1 MKCKVEMNIV
11 KLNPTQVQITI
22 SCINPE
28 LAEIIVKGLE
38 PENSLLNDNTK
49 IIMKRDG
56 RKVEISIESIA
67 ELSSIRYT
75 LDDILNTI
83 STIEKV
89 FLSAS
94 KLEEQ

>member
-1 MKCKVEMNIV
+1 MSIV
-11 KLNPTQVQITI
+11 KLESTQVQITI
-22 SCINPE
+22 SCLNPE

-38 PENSLLNDNTK
+38 PENALLDDDTK
-49 IIMKRDG
+49 IVMMRDG
-56 RKVEISIESIA
+56 KSVKIEIESIA
-67 ELSSIRYT
+67 GVSSLRYT

-89 FLSAS
+89 YLSTN

>member
-1 MKCKVEMNIV
+1 MNIL
-11 KLNPTQVQITI
+11 KLDSTQVQITI

-49 IIMKRDG
+49 IVMKRDG
-56 RKVEISIESIA
+56 RNVEISIESLA
-67 ELSSIRYT
+67 EISSIRYT

>member
-1 MKCKVEMNIV
+1 MNSV
-11 KLNPTQVQITI
+11 KLDLTQIQITI
-22 SCINPE
+22 SCINPK

-38 PENSLLNDNTK
+38 PENSLLDDKTK
-49 IIMKRDG
+49 IVMSRDG
-56 RKVEISIESIA
+56 RNVEISIESIA
-67 ELSSIRYT
+67 EISSIRYT

-89 FLSAS
+89 FLSTN

>member
-1 MKCKVEMNIV
+1 MRTL
-11 KLNPTQVQITI
+11 KLDSTQVQITI
-22 SCINPE
+22 GCINPE

-38 PENSLLNDNTK
+38 PENSLLDDDTK

-56 RKVEISIESIA
+56 KNVEISIESSAKI
-67 ELSSIRYT
+67 SSIRYT

-89 FLSAS
+89 FLSAN

>member
-1 MKCKVEMNIV
+1 MRTL
-11 KLNPTQVQITI
+11 KLDSTQVQITI
-22 SCINPE
+22 GCINPE

-38 PENSLLNDNTK
+38 PENSLLDDDTK

-56 RKVEISIESIA
+56 KNVEISIESSA
-67 ELSSIRYT
+67 EISSIRYT

-89 FLSAS
+89 FLSTN

>member
-1 MKCKVEMNIV
+1 MNIV

-22 SCINPE
+22 SCISPE

-94 KLEEQ
+94 KLEKQ

>member
-1 MKCKVEMNIV
+1 MNTL
-11 KLNPTQVQITI
+11 KLDSTQVQITI
-22 SCINPE
+22 SCINLE
-28 LAEIIVKGLE
+28 LAEIIIKGLE
-38 PENSLLNDNTK
+38 PENSLLDDDTK
-49 IIMKRDG
+49 IVMKRDG
-56 RKVEISIESIA
+56 RNVEISIESIA
-67 ELSSIRYT
+67 EISSIRYT

>member
-1 MKCKVEMNIV
+1 MNIV

-49 IIMKRDG
+49 IVMKRDG
-56 RKVEISIESIA
+56 RNVEISIESLA
-67 ELSSIRYT
+67 EISSIRYT

-94 KLEEQ
+94 KLEKQQSE

>member
-1 MKCKVEMNIV
+1 MNMV
-11 KLNPTQVQITI
+11 KLDSTQVQITI
-22 SCINPE
+22 NCINPE

-38 PENSLLNDNTK
+38 PENSLLDDNTK
-49 IIMKRDG
+49 IVMKRDG
-56 RKVEISIESIA
+56 KNVEIRMESIA

>member
-1 MKCKVEMNIV
+1 MNIV
-11 KLNPTQVQITI
+11 KLESTQVQITI

-38 PENSLLNDNTK
+38 PENTLLDDDTK
-49 IIMKRDG
+49 IMMKRDG
-56 RKVEISIESIA
+56 KNVKIRIESIA
-67 ELSSIRYT
+67 EISSIRYT

-89 FLSAS
+89 FLSTS